1 MKHKKQIFI
10 FVIAAAVLTL
20 AACSSTYTDNNTDNI
35 NNPGAIITGPID
47 GEEKAAEGGTEEQ
60 SLPEPED
67 NTAVYIKATVSGVN
81 VRSGPAS
88 SYSSLGSL
96 DMGDMV
102 MYLGDEGNWR
112 KTYYRG
118 KTAYVS
124 ALYTTL
130 YEMEKASDIIE
141 RVIEEGAR
149 LLGTPYVY
157 GAVRLHNGKGK
168 LNSGFDI
175 NKFDCSSYTQYMYY
189 YGAGVNLDL
198 TTRTQIKQGE
208 YVARNDIQRG
218 DLMFFTNSSR
228 KNLSGIE
235 RVGHVALYLGDNYIL
250 HTASDY
256 AVIEK
261 ISSTRWGYYI
271 ETRRFV

>member
-1 MKHKKQIFI
+1 MKHKKLIFI

-35 NNPGAIITGPID
+35 NNPGAIITGPVD

-88 SYSSLGSL
+88 SYSSWLSRHGGYGSVS
-96 DMGDMV
+96 G
-102 MYLGDEGNWR
+102 R
-112 KTYYRG
+112 RG
-118 KTAYVS
+118 KLEKDLLQRQNGLCF
-124 ALYTTL
+124 ALYTT

-141 RVIEEGAR
+141 RVIGRSKVA
-149 LLGTPYVY
+149 GHPYVY

-189 YGAGVNLDL
+189 YGGA
-198 TTRTQIKQGE
+198 
-208 YVARNDIQRG
+208 
-218 DLMFFTNSSR
+218 
-228 KNLSGIE
+228 
-235 RVGHVALYLGDNYIL
+235 
-250 HTASDY
+250 
-256 AVIEK
+256 
-261 ISSTRWGYYI
+261 
-271 ETRRFV
+271 

>member
-1 MKHKKQIFI
+1 MKHKKLIFI

-47 GEEKAAEGGTEEQ
+47 EEEKAAEGGTEEQ